1 MTRVIS
7 RRSWR
12 AWLACATISLAFVA
26 PGAAHHGQVGL
37 FDQSKTVE
45 LKGSVKEWNFVN
57 PHPILVLE
65 VTDQG
70 AATQWDVYFGPSAVS
85 FMKRQG
91 FTKETFRPGE
101 TLVVKGHPSTT
112 SASRGVD
119 VWGQGTSVTRAD
131 GSKIP

>member
-1 MTRVIS
+1 MMVR
-7 RRSWR
+7 WR
-12 AWLACATISLAFVA
+12 ALLACGIMWLALGS

-37 FDQSKTVE
+37 FDQTKVVE

-70 AATQWDVYFGPSAVS
+70 TTTQWDVYFGPSAVS

-91 FTKETFRPGE
+91 FTRDTFKPGE
-101 TLVVKGHPSTT
+101 TIVVKG
-112 SASRGVD
+112 
-119 VWGQGTSVTRAD
+119 
-131 GSKIP
+131 